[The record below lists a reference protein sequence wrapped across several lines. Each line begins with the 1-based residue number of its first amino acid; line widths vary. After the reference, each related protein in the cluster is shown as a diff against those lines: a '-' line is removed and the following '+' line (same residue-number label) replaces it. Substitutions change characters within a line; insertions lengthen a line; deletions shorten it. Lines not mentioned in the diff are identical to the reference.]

1 MERVLSAEASSAAYP
16 APLRTGEAPGQAAEG
31 RRPWRSVVG
40 RQGKAEAPEK
50 LALRGIVKSFPHRR
64 GRLVALEEINLS
76 VREGEFICLVGP
88 SGCGKST
95 LLRLIAGLEKPD
107 AGEISINGQAVDGPG
122 AERAMVFQENA
133 LFPWLTVLGNVEF
146 GLAMQGM
153 GKRVRRARAMEYLA
167 MVHLA
172 PFAHH
177 YVHELSG
184 GMRQLAA
191 IARALAVNPAVLLM
205 DEPFASL
212 DAQIREMLN
221 AELLR
226 LWAETGK
233 TVLFVTHSVQEAVH
247 LADRVVVMTYRPG
260 RIRAIIELDLPR
272 PREEGDPGVVCA
284 RLAIGRHLREEV
296 TRALQEERNHAG
308 RT

>member
-1 MERVLSAEASSAAYP
+1 MALRGRVFARCETGLRRDLRPGSIGVFGPAAGEVNGVERVLSAEASSAAYP

-64 GRLVALEEINLS
+64 GRLVALEEISLS

-133 LFPWLTVLGNVEF
+133 LFPWLTVLGN
-146 GLAMQGM
+146 
-153 GKRVRRARAMEYLA
+153 
-167 MVHLA
+167 
-172 PFAHH
+172 
-177 YVHELSG
+177 
-184 GMRQLAA
+184 
-191 IARALAVNPAVLLM
+191 
-205 DEPFASL
+205 
-212 DAQIREMLN
+212 
-221 AELLR
+221 
-226 LWAETGK
+226 
-233 TVLFVTHSVQEAVH
+233 
-247 LADRVVVMTYRPG
+247 
-260 RIRAIIELDLPR
+260 
-272 PREEGDPGVVCA
+272 
-284 RLAIGRHLREEV
+284 
-296 TRALQEERNHAG
+296 
-308 RT
+308 